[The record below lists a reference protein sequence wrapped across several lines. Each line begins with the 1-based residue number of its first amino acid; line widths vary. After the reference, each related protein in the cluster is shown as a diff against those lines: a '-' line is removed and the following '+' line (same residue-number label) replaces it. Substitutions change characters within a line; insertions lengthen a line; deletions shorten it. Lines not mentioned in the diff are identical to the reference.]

1 MPLLNWRVE
10 HLNRSFATAV
20 ETPAASTSK
29 PPPPPSR
36 ATGQQTRA
44 SLRTAVILNRSPVIT
59 RTPTPFERAYYAY
72 QQRIARALHNPF
84 PHEFYF
90 KPGAPLEQ
98 RFNLEEARRDRRAF
112 GKNFGAD
119 AEGAFTKPAGT
130 PDAVEED
137 EALAS
142 RWTKADEAKDVRSLD
157 RQGQRNLKPDEL
169 LHEVCWPCATLLA

>member
-1 MPLLNWRVE
+1 
-10 HLNRSFATAV
+10 
-20 ETPAASTSK
+20 
-29 PPPPPSR
+29 
-36 ATGQQTRA
+36 
-44 SLRTAVILNRSPVIT
+44 VILNRSPVIT

-98 RFNLEEARRDRRAF
+98 RFRRA
-112 GKNFGAD
+112 G
-119 AEGAFTKPAGT
+119 
-130 PDAVEED
+130 EED

-157 RQGQRNLKPDEL
+157 RQGQRNLYLVLLKKEGGKETWTFPSGDVKPDEL
-169 LHEVCWPCATLLA
+169 LHEVRWPCPILLA